1 MILIVWKM
9 NFIYLLL
16 CPLYDIFFCKINLF
30 FRTPSMFKL
39 VQLLNSESVKNMN
52 NHGKYIKN
60 SLNLRNEM
68 LP

>member
-1 MILIVWKM
+1 
-9 NFIYLLL
+9 
-16 CPLYDIFFCKINLF
+16 
-30 FRTPSMFKL
+30 MFKL
-39 VQLLNSESVKNMN
+39 VQLLSSESVKNMN